1 MSSVSAQIELLKDYW
16 KTMRF
21 QFPDLEIEIKTKK
34 EAGLSKK
41 STKKPQ
47 KKRIKA

>member
-21 QFPDLEIEIKTKK
+21 QFPDLDIQIIEK
-34 EAGLSKK
+34 
-41 STKKPQ
+41 KKP
-47 KKRIKA
+47 KKKGKKK